1 MSQRSRDI
9 GRKYLIGSQKTAKAK
24 AKKSKQKTRMVR
36 WTSMWTELPQKIEK
50 KRKNDGPYHSED
62 GDNIGSQL
70 MMSQIIK
77 AEIYVR
83 EVG

>member
-36 WTSMWTELPQKIEK
+36 WTSM
-50 KRKNDGPYHSED
+50 
-62 GDNIGSQL
+62 
-70 MMSQIIK
+70 
-77 AEIYVR
+77 
-83 EVG
+83 